1 MDKFVHWIVFR
12 KTSGGGIVL
21 DESEKKFWL
30 IMLVVMTVV
39 TAMAVGASFFA
50 SVTSSDINSASS
62 KATLTDFS
70 GNWKNSDGII
80 MNINGMINT
89 NQSFSEDVPLIVTKT
104 EKFATEG
111 ESIYLHSRNLV
122 VNIYCDDVLLHKT
135 GDSGVIDGI
144 PGFDNYILSEVP
156 GSGSKVI
163 KLEIYRTR
171 YSGGAGVGSFVTGP
185 EELIVRN
192 LLLTSF
198 LPVVSGVLFTTIGV
212 ALIIFGIFT
221 RKRLDSWLSSV
232 FYGLFLLFMAL
243 GMMFDTPS
251 AHLLFSNIVYIEDS
265 QRIFLVA
272 ALPAFLMFIDTF
284 FVSEHVYPV
293 KIISVLS
300 SVVFIVILVLV
311 MSGVTTFIDIG
322 FYYLVFVVI
331 CGGITIEE
339 LCVFMIKTHCSGTP
353 RKRRD
358 YVSVYVFICCAFIDI
373 VIYLG
378 SPAGNYDLLFS
389 CLGLYVISGFTLVS
403 RFTELLDMVKLGVQA
418 GKIGK
423 IAFTDANTGIGNV
436 AAFKAAFDD
445 FEAKKY
451 TYRYIGIVQFDVN
464 NLKVINDTKGH
475 EAGDL
480 LIKTAADI
488 INSSFGTIGNCYR
501 TGGDE
506 FVALFSGDHAPI
518 EFEDAINKFNRAID
532 KFNSKPDKP
541 FDLRIAHGVAYYQ
554 NDTTTNATLK
564 EIHKIA
570 DERMYNNKRALKAR
584 YARTPEEAVV
594 R

>member
-1 MDKFVHWIVFR
+1 MQEPRGASADSNGITVILCFLSVLTIFFGNILAIVHWIVFR

-21 DESEKKFWL
+21 DDSEKKFWL

-122 VNIYCDDVLLHKT
+122 VNIYCDDALLHKT

-251 AHLLFSNIVYIEDS
+251 AHLLFSNIVY
-265 QRIFLVA
+265 
-272 ALPAFLMFIDTF
+272 
-284 FVSEHVYPV
+284 V
-293 KIISVLS
+293 KP
-300 SVVFIVILVLV
+300 
-311 MSGVTTFIDIG
+311 T
-322 FYYLVFVVI
+322 
-331 CGGITIEE
+331 
-339 LCVFMIKTHCSGTP
+339 
-353 RKRRD
+353 
-358 YVSVYVFICCAFIDI
+358 
-373 VIYLG
+373 
-378 SPAGNYDLLFS
+378 
-389 CLGLYVISGFTLVS
+389 
-403 RFTELLDMVKLGVQA
+403 
-418 GKIGK
+418 
-423 IAFTDANTGIGNV
+423 
-436 AAFKAAFDD
+436 
-445 FEAKKY
+445 
-451 TYRYIGIVQFDVN
+451 
-464 NLKVINDTKGH
+464 GH
-475 EAGDL
+475 E
-480 LIKTAADI
+480 
-488 INSSFGTIGNCYR
+488 
-501 TGGDE
+501 
-506 FVALFSGDHAPI
+506 
-518 EFEDAINKFNRAID
+518 
-532 KFNSKPDKP
+532 
-541 FDLRIAHGVAYYQ
+541 
-554 NDTTTNATLK
+554 
-564 EIHKIA
+564 
-570 DERMYNNKRALKAR
+570 
-584 YARTPEEAVV
+584 
-594 R
+594 

>member
-1 MDKFVHWIVFR
+1 MDDR
-12 KTSGGGIVL
+12 
-21 DESEKKFWL
+21 EKKFWL
-30 IMLVVMTVV
+30 IMLVVMLVV
-39 TAMAVGASFFA
+39 TAMAVGSSFF
-50 SVTSSDINSASS
+50 SSFSSSNINVPAD
-62 KATLTDFS
+62 KNNLKDFS
-70 GNWKNSDGII
+70 SNWKNGEGII
-80 MNINGMINT
+80 MNVNGMINT
-89 NQSFSEDVPLIVTKT
+89 DRNFSEEEPLIITKT
-104 EKFATEG
+104 EKFASEG

-122 VNIYCDDVLLHKT
+122 INIYCDDVLLHKT
-135 GDSGVIDGI
+135 IDSGIIKGV

-156 GSGSKVI
+156 GSGSKEI
-163 KLEIYRTR
+163 KLEIYRTK
-171 YSGGAGVGSFVTGP
+171 YSGGAGVGTFVIGP
-185 EELIVRN
+185 EERIINNV
-192 LLLTSF
+192 LLTSF
-198 LPVVSGVLFTTIGV
+198 LPVVTGVLFITIGA

-232 FYGLFLLFMAL
+232 FYGLFLLFISL
-243 GMMFDTPS
+243 GIMFDTPS
-251 AHLLFSNIVYIEDS
+251 AHLLLNNIIYVENS
-265 QRIFLVA
+265 QRIFLSA
-272 ALPAFLMFIDTF
+272 SLPAFLMFIDTF

-293 KIISVLS
+293 KIISSLS
-300 SVVFIVILVLV
+300 ALGFLVIVILA
-311 MSGVTTFIDIG
+311 MAGVTTFIDIG
-322 FYYLVFVVI
+322 FYYLVFAAV
-331 CGGITIEE
+331 CGCITVEE
-339 LCVFMIKTHCSGTP
+339 LFVFMIKTHCSGTP

-358 YVSVYVFICCAFIDI
+358 YVSVYIFIACVLTDI
-373 VIYLG
+373 IIYLG
-378 SPAGNYDLLFS
+378 TPAGNNDLMFS

-436 AAFKAAFDD
+436 AAFKSAFDD
-445 FEAKKY
+445 FESKKY

-464 NLKVINDTKGH
+464 NLKVINDSKGH

-480 LIKTAADI
+480 LIKTAANI
-488 INSSFGTIGNCYR
+488 INKSFGTIGTCYR

-532 KFNSKPDKP
+532 KFNANQDRP

-554 NDTTTNATLK
+554 NDKTTNATLK

-584 YARTPEEAVV
+584 YAKTPEEAVV